1 MAIQQGAMLG
11 GYLIPEEQFKQV
23 IKDHLLTNDENVHKI
38 KRIINN
44 SLNNIKQKNIRALY
58 KNIEKLEVEIL
69 RNPPTSLMVITNLSS
84 DNKNYN
90 WYLQKSEKKTV
101 LKSGNLSRIKALE
114 KEIQSQELSKILS
127 EHLYNMIK
135 DIENGSILDLQNFF
149 KKYNFIS
156 KERKSKLGINASTSE
171 YNMKKVIY
179 GDNPNYLG
187 QIADAFLNH
196 LGNYHKALFIS
207 NFNTPI
213 EIKESV
219 MQEEGENFLQL
230 LIDSTNNVGWWTGGD
245 LILLGANNEVI
256 ANIQLKTQGL
266 SSKSFNAEISYSQ
279 LESELLKLK
288 SLFEEDNIKD
298 IEKFTNNFF
307 NLFKT
312 SGITEQAFEI
322 MKDDVQQ
329 QIIDS
334 VIKNIKG
341 NDFVKISIS

>member
-1 MAIQQGAMLG
+1 MAIQEGAMLG

-23 IKDHLLTNDENVHKI
+23 IKEYLLTNDESVQQI
-38 KRIINN
+38 KKIINN

-58 KNIEKLEVEIL
+58 KNIEKLEVEVL
-69 RNPPTSLMVITNLSS
+69 KNPPTSLMVITNLNS
-84 DNKNYN
+84 DNKNYK
-90 WYLQKSEKKTV
+90 WYLQQSEKKTI
-101 LKSGNLSRIKALE
+101 LKSGNLSKIKALE

-127 EHLYNMIK
+127 DHLYNMIQT
-135 DIENGSILDLQNFF
+135 IENGNILNLQKFF

-156 KERKSKLGINASTSE
+156 KERKSQLGINASTSS

-196 LGNYHKALFIS
+196 LGNCHKMIFMS

-213 EIKESV
+213 EIKQSV
-219 MQEEGENFLQL
+219 EEEEGENFLQL

-245 LILLGANNEVI
+245 LILLGVNNEVI
-256 ANIQLKTQGL
+256 ANIQLKTQSL
-266 SSKSFNAEISYSQ
+266 DSKNFNAEISYSR
-279 LESELLKLK
+279 LGNELLNLKL
-288 SLFEEDNIKD
+288 LFEKNNIKD

-322 MKDDVQQ
+322 MKEDAQQ
-329 QIIDS
+329 RIIES

-341 NDFVKISIS
+341 NNFVKVSIS

>member
-1 MAIQQGAMLG
+1 MAIQQGAILG

-69 RNPPTSLMVITNLSS
+69 KNPPTSLMVITSLSS

-149 KKYNFIS
+149 KKYNFMS